1 MKKQLIKTKLING
14 QALASGYK
22 GNISS
27 SSITEKNWG
36 TEVLDNALDYHST
49 ESEIEVLSR
58 YKDSGY
64 IEKISFI
71 IIT

>member
-27 SSITEKNWG
+27 SSITEKN
-36 TEVLDNALDYHST
+36 
-49 ESEIEVLSR
+49 
-58 YKDSGY
+58 
-64 IEKISFI
+64 
-71 IIT
+71 